1 MNDKDKLHKKK
12 EKYANLNDD
21 VEYEEIEKKM
31 KRRKVEKKFT
41 NTNTMEYKLNIH
53 NNIFLKHM
61 KENKEKYEKID
72 NVEKIYRKLKADI
85 ISLNISYVQME
96 HYDSFFYYEKNK
108 IDFILPELDNIINS
122 SNIDT
127 LKDLCDI
134 SFYPIY
140 NPTLGK
146 RIIEWL
152 TKDRN
157 NNDKKEYTESVNMS
171 YLFSLNI
178 LLSYL
183 IYKNDD
189 NSNYS
194 CMIYLNMLHWMH
206 NDKKILK
213 FRLFILKGILKRFL
227 FCCSYFN
234 DKEILKLKK
243 IENDSVID
251 EEKLDV
257 LKNIFLTLHNSVEY
271 IDISNLL
278 NINDKN
284 CIFELIKFFIELIKR
299 PLIYSLHILCVNYLI
314 KIVKS
319 CYDFRFTY
327 NINVELYDIGP
338 EVNIFVKII
347 NLILAKI
354 LSVIKDTKN
363 DENMF
368 CLEQINNINNLITLF
383 FINILNNCVR
393 IIIPQVLI
401 NDKLKKQYLLNNENK
416 YNREANTNNDDKI
429 FEDEVV
435 VNACNPIFSF
445 IEIFIINHSDKYE
458 KNVFIELIKILI
470 KECRKIEKRYNIMK
484 MISDEY
490 ILFIKDG
497 DSKRKHDKSID
508 TNYIKNRK
516 VSRKRFDSNA
526 SFKLSDE
533 YSSSIYSETEDEDKN
548 EDDVHKNG
556 IRNITNN
563 QNGIN
568 VNDGDDNNKRNNEI
582 NEETNEITMK
592 ESTKINKDDIIS
604 SQGEEQI
611 KSNESP
617 EAIDDLNEINKQPKK
632 KVYRNNF
639 INKLNYKRK
648 GTFHIDNKRYYI
660 TYESVMVRYLNLLLK
675 YMNCERYQIRNTML
689 DLFLSLIKKKRTNK
703 NESIFQ
709 SIFKLF
715 LERLEDPNVI
725 VKAKALSMLVTLTN
739 KKYYDNSLIY
749 KFIFNKMNEKI
760 NMYKIISSNIY
771 SNRSNIRKVIIQYIE
786 AIFETLIHKKLNY
799 KIFFFFVCN
808 YLCTLSLDA
817 MSSVRRQVLLTVNN
831 LFINA
836 SHDFHITKIWI
847 AIIFSAITDIEETIK
862 DECVSIFLNTFI
874 KPAFSS
880 SLLNINENKIKQVL
894 KKYNITYFKINQELV
909 EKISMKYLNENPRK
923 YECSDMPNKVP
934 IISLSDDTKNN
945 KFKNENNID
954 YNNEEGK
961 IYEDNNY
968 SNINMDKIM
977 EEKKNKNLKKQSD
990 EEYDRN
996 NDGILY
1002 LIHLCNIYFENDFN
1016 NTFICILKYMTKYD
1030 LLHFNII
1037 ISYLKKK
1044 KNNTLEEFIHFLN
1057 SFLYNMRYFSIKV
1070 LNTFLLDFI
1079 IQLSKEY
1086 QKKIKFENVLFL
1098 LNRCYEIYLMNIN
1111 NMNSGSNIEL
1121 YNNKYKTNHLEKKD
1135 NNDHS
1140 NDNISNVVLNDNIE
1154 EKENN
1159 ILIDYILSNE
1169 DLIYEKEICTNGILK
1184 NILLKLFTI
1193 LYNLLDTTEEE
1204 LDESFLVKMENTIYH
1219 FNCPICFI
1227 YIILNIIRKKKKNIN
1242 EFIEKLKNKIVYFFE
1257 HIESIEL
1264 NNIFCNILITFIFL
1278 INDFKKGDTFLN
1290 MVCIKLKRI
1299 YENID
1304 NTEMNTTSNNNNNN
1318 NNNNISGS
1326 DNNNNNIIFGSNN
1339 SSCNNNIMIKNCIY
1353 LTQSILVIDKSVSI
1367 RNDLFLNFEKDLKNV
1382 NTCMNILN
1390 NLIILI
1396 YYMIINFGSS
1406 CNKFVFVLLRFFKHD
1421 NSFLR
1426 YLSFYVLSKLLSED
1440 YIKYNNQFFFGVLYL
1455 LADKNEIIRKQSLS
1469 VFKHI
1474 LMMYS
1479 NKTNIINY
1487 IIECI
1492 FVLNNFY
1499 NFKLSKHLIHIGN
1512 IFHIHNKID
1521 RYKIYSYLLENL
1533 SNSEKFSLQQKLIN
1547 EYLIQYVYNYDN
1559 YYFEEDDDIRNENS
1573 KLKKKTILPLND
1585 EDNEGSVLLDV
1596 LNILSCKLMKIK
1608 IKKDFA
1614 PKLEEKNKNIR
1625 IKNVEN
1631 SVKVLND
1638 LMKNILKKNTLPI
1651 LLSLRTIMFKTKS
1664 FFFKYINNLI
1674 IYLCIDYK
1682 DSIEELINET
1692 HIRNEIIIDFQN
1704 FIYVDSILL
1713 HAEQYNHLFFDKN
1726 KNININFLEHS
1737 ENIFD
1742 TQINHHQN
1750 KAKKNKRNKKY
1761 YHLMDNNHN
1770 NNNDKKNNNNYSYYT
1785 SSDEY
1790 QQVEKVLHGISSDSD
1805 EYAQKKKK
1813 KKNNKIKK

>member
-1 MNDKDKLHKKK
+1 MNNTDKLHKKK
-12 EKYANLNDD
+12 GKHANLNEDEVYD
-21 VEYEEIEKKM
+21 EIEKKI
-31 KRRKVEKKFT
+31 KRSKVEKKST
-41 NTNTMEYKLNIH
+41 NTKTNTIEYNLNIH
-53 NNIFLKHM
+53 NNIFLRLM

-72 NVEKIYRKLKADI
+72 NIEKIYRKLKSDI
-85 ISLNISYVQME
+85 ISLNISYVQIE

-122 SNIDT
+122 SNIDI

-140 NPTLGK
+140 NTTLSK

-157 NNDKKEYTESVNMS
+157 NNDKKEYTEGVNMS

-194 CMIYLNMLHWMH
+194 CLIYLNMLHWMQ

-251 EEKLDV
+251 ESKLHV
-257 LKNIFLTLHNSVEY
+257 LKNIFLTLHSSVEY

-284 CIFELIKFFIELIKR
+284 CIFELIKFFIELIKK

-327 NINVELYDIGP
+327 NINWELYDIGP

-363 DENMF
+363 EENMF
-368 CLEQINNINNLITLF
+368 CLEEINNINNLITLF

-416 YNREANTNNDDKI
+416 YNREGNTNMDDI
-429 FEDEVV
+429 TFEDEVV
-435 VNACNPIFSF
+435 LNACNPIFSF

-508 TNYIKNRK
+508 ANYIKSRK

-548 EDDVHKNG
+548 EDEVHKNG
-556 IRNITNN
+556 IKNITNN
-563 QNGIN
+563 QKEIN
-568 VNDGDDNNKRNNEI
+568 VNDDDNITNKVS
-582 NEETNEITMK
+582 NEETNRISMK
-592 ESTKINKDDIIS
+592 DNTNMNKDDIVS
-604 SQGEEQI
+604 SKKEEEI
-611 KSNESP
+611 KSKETSQ
-617 EAIDDLNEINKQPKK
+617 EKDDPSEINKHPKK

-648 GTFHIDNKRYYI
+648 GTFLVDNKTYYI

-709 SIFKLF
+709 SLFKLF

-725 VKAKALSMLVTLTN
+725 VKAKALSILVTLTN

-760 NMYKIISSNIY
+760 NMYKIISCNIY
-771 SNRSNIRKVIIQYIE
+771 SNRSNIRKLIIIYIE
-786 AIFETLIHKKLNY
+786 AIFEALIHKKLNY
-799 KIFFFFVCN
+799 KIYFFFVYN

-847 AIIFSAITDIEETIK
+847 AIIFSSITDIEETIK
-862 DECVSIFLNTFI
+862 DECISIFLNTFI
-874 KPAFSS
+874 KPALSS

-909 EKISMKYLNENPRK
+909 EKIGRKYLNDIPRK
-923 YECSDMPNKVP
+923 YECNDVSNKVH
-934 IISLSDDTKNN
+934 IISTSDDINN
-945 KFKNENNID
+945 NNFKNEDNIEC
-954 YNNEEGK
+954 NNE
-961 IYEDNNY
+961 EDNNY
-968 SNINMDKIM
+968 GNINMDNIM
-977 EEKKNKNLKKQSD
+977 EEKKNKNMKKQSD

-1002 LIHLCNIYFENDFN
+1002 LIHLFGIYFENDLN

-1037 ISYLKKK
+1037 ISCLKKK
-1044 KNNTLEEFIHFLN
+1044 KNNTLEDFINLLN

-1070 LNTFLLDFI
+1070 LNTFILDFI

-1111 NMNSGSNIEL
+1111 NMNNERNMEL
-1121 YNNKYKTNHLEKKD
+1121 YNNKYKTLSLIKSNDKINHIEKNDND
-1135 NNDHS
+1135 NNNLIH
-1140 NDNISNVVLNDNIE
+1140 NDNKMSKVVLNDNIE
-1154 EKENN
+1154 GKENKN
-1159 ILIDYILSNE
+1159 LIDYILSDE

-1193 LYNLLDTTEEE
+1193 LYNLLDSTEEE
-1204 LDESFLVKMENTIYH
+1204 LDESFLFKMENTIYH

-1242 EFIEKLKNKIVYFFE
+1242 DFIEKLKNKIVYFFE
-1257 HIESIEL
+1257 HIETIEL

-1290 MVCIKLKRI
+1290 MVCTKLKKI

-1304 NTEMNTTSNNNNNN
+1304 NIEMNTTITTNTDSSSSSSN
-1318 NNNNISGS
+1318 
-1326 DNNNNNIIFGSNN
+1326 
-1339 SSCNNNIMIKNCIY
+1339 NNNIMIKNCIY

-1367 RNDLFLNFEKDLKNV
+1367 RNELFLNFEKDLKNV

-1479 NKTNIINY
+1479 NKNNIINY

-1512 IFHIHNKID
+1512 IFHINNNID

-1559 YYFEEDDDIRNENS
+1559 YYFEEDDIINEKN
-1573 KLKKKTILPLND
+1573 KIKNKTILPLND

-1682 DSIEELINET
+1682 DSIDELINET
-1692 HIRNEIIIDFQN
+1692 HLRNEIIIDFQN
-1704 FIYVDSILL
+1704 FIYIDSILL
-1713 HAEQYNHLFFDKN
+1713 HAEQYNHLLFDKN

-1742 TQINHHQN
+1742 TQRNHQQN
-1750 KAKKNKRNKKY
+1750 KDKNNKKKKKFF
-1761 YHLMDNNHN
+1761 HIIDNNHN
-1770 NNNDKKNNNNYSYYT
+1770 DINHKEKNNYDSSYT

-1790 QQVEKVLHGISSDSD
+1790 EQVEKVLHGISSDND
-1805 EYAQKKKK
+1805 EYAQKGKKK
-1813 KKNNKIKK
+1813 KKKKKLKHKGI